1 MANKEIISVALHI
14 DFEDELNAL
23 ENRIKKVMSNVDS
36 DTSKKLG
43 DGLKDIESE
52 IDSVRKSTE
61 KLNKEQSNSSGFE
74 KIVESLQSQIK
85 ALADQLNNLEKTV
98 KDIQTAT
105 SQREDLRKLQET
117 VNDLSSS
124 VNTAAESVKN
134 LNKTSEASSS
144 SKLSE
149 ELKSTKDEAK
159 ETSVALDEVARKAKV
174 YKNQTNSTT

>member
-74 KIVESLQSQIK
+74 KIVESLQSQI
-85 ALADQLNNLEKTV
+85 NR
-98 KDIQTAT
+98 II
-105 SQREDLRKLQET
+105 
-117 VNDLSSS
+117 
-124 VNTAAESVKN
+124 
-134 LNKTSEASSS
+134 
-144 SKLSE
+144 
-149 ELKSTKDEAK
+149 
-159 ETSVALDEVARKAKV
+159 
-174 YKNQTNSTT
+174 